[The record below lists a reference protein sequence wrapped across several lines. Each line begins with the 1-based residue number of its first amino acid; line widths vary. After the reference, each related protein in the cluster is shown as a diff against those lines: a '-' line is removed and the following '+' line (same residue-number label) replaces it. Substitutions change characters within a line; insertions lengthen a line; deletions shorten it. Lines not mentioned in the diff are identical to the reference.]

1 MKTENERQPGKSKEM
16 ARHKKKTG
24 EKEQKESA
32 YKKRNVDT
40 ALERILH

>member
-16 ARHKKKTG
+16 ARQKKTG